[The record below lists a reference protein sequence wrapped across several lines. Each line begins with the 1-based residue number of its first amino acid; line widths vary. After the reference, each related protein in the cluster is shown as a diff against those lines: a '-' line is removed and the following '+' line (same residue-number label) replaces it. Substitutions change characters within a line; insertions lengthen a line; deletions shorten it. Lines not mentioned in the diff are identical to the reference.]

1 VVVTPFGEF
10 TLGDKQSEAAWL
22 EAHKR
27 RHGTYV
33 ALTGVPG
40 GTLNGPIN
48 GDWFYRHWARHVA
61 LATYTNVFLESPTQ
75 MLALPAYWK
84 TQQELADWHDLHNRI
99 HLLQDRQ
106 LNL

>member
-1 VVVTPFGEF
+1 MLVTPFGEF
-10 TLGDKQSEAAWL
+10 ILGDKHSESAWL

-40 GTLNGPIN
+40 GTLHGPID

-61 LATYTNVFLESPTQ
+61 LATFTGLLLETRTES
-75 MLALPAYWK
+75 LALPNYWNS
-84 TQQELADWHDLHNRI
+84 QRALADWHDLHNRI